1 MNLWVMED
9 HDKKVWS
16 KRQALNI
23 NLEVLGDLEA
33 TDSICN
39 VVRLEDRQPDEI
51 FKVQSDFEKVN
62 LKGPWRW
69 QDFSFIFFLFA
80 FAMFSYGLCFVLGL

>member
-1 MNLWVMED
+1 MNLVMED

-33 TDSICN
+33 TDSSCN
-39 VVRLEDRQPDEI
+39 VVRPEDRQPDI
-51 FKVQSDFEKVN
+51 FKLQSDFEKVN
-62 LKGPWRW
+62 LKGPRRW

>member
-1 MNLWVMED
+1 MNLVMED

-33 TDSICN
+33 TDSSCN
-39 VVRLEDRQPDEI
+39 VVRLEDRQPEI
-51 FKVQSDFEKVN
+51 FKLQSDFEKVN

-80 FAMFSYGLCFVLGL
+80 FAMLSYGLCFVLGL